1 MSWESA
7 LTRFIRGHQVDS
19 KNGKKKLAFLVFANL
34 SLKKVKINV

>member
-7 LTRFIRGHQVDS
+7 LTRFIRGHQVDR
-19 KNGKKKLAFLVFANL
+19 KNGKKLAFLVFANL